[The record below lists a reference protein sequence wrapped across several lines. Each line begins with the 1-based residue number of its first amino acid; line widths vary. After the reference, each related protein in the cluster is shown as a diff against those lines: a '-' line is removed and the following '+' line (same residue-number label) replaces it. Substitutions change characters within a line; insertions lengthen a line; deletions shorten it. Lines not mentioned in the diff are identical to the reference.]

1 MKKTERDMFPMIKK
15 WQASGINPKEFCNT
29 HDLSLQIFYYWVRK
43 YKRSQAL
50 PGSGFIPVEVNPIEE
65 SFKGEVQILYPNGV
79 QITLSDE
86 VSIPRI
92 KALINAI

>member
-1 MKKTERDMFPMIKK
+1 MFPMIKK
-15 WQASGINPKEFCNT
+15 WQSSGIKPKKFCNK
-29 HDLSLQIFYYWVRK
+29 HDLSLQIFYYWLRK
-43 YKRSQAL
+43 YKKSQAL
-50 PGSGFIPVEVNPIEE
+50 SVSEFIPIAVNSIEE

>member
-1 MKKTERDMFPMIKK
+1 MFPLIKK
-15 WQASGINPKEFCNT
+15 WQASGISPKEFCNK
-29 HDLSLQIFYYWVRK
+29 HDLSFHIFYYWLRK
-43 YKRSQAL
+43 YKQQQTSLR
-50 PGSGFIPVEVNPIEE
+50 SGFIPVEVNPVEE
-65 SFKGEVQILYPNGV
+65 PFKRELQILYPNGV